1 MQRLAGYIFLK
12 ASPQE
17 LMEPS
22 GTRNWRF
29 MPLVLVL
36 GLCTVRKSRPHLS
49 KTEIAKPG
57 SKHLSM
63 EQGASYIQ
71 LQMNE
76 AIKR

>member
-1 MQRLAGYIFLK
+1 MAVEIEIEMMRKRQGMNGSPVLA
-12 ASPQE
+12 
-17 LMEPS
+17 
-22 GTRNWRF
+22 
-29 MPLVLVL
+29 L